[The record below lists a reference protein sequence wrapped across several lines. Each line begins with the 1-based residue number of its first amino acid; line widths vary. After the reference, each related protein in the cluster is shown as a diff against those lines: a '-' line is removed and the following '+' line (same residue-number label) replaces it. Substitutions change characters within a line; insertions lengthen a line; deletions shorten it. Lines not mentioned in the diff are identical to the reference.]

1 MNNATH
7 RNRSST
13 YFSVFIIQLLI
24 YDVVLQ
30 NIVVNFLAQGGI
42 IPRFILQG
50 IIVSKDLILLFLFL
64 YLLIRGKRVKYNL
77 LDKLLLLNL
86 VISAAF
92 LFISEVPWKV
102 PFFARLSD
110 LRLFVI
116 VFLLYSVGRLLSK
129 SVPVETFMRMKGPN
143 SLF

>member
-1 MNNATH
+1 MFIESALDLKVNNATH

-50 IIVSKDLILLFLFL
+50 IIV
-64 YLLIRGKRVKYNL
+64 
-77 LDKLLLLNL
+77 
-86 VISAAF
+86 
-92 LFISEVPWKV
+92 
-102 PFFARLSD
+102 
-110 LRLFVI
+110 
-116 VFLLYSVGRLLSK
+116 
-129 SVPVETFMRMKGPN
+129 
-143 SLF
+143 